1 MGAYDEFG
9 EEIGEYDMSKIRV
22 GFVGF
27 GEVNTPREFIDERC
41 AEAGR
46 LLEQQGVELVQTAP
60 VSDDPEGVQASRAV
74 RELKSGGEFDLL
86 IVCVAGWI
94 PSWAVFA
101 VIEPFKHKP
110 ILLWGLTGWQE
121 GDRFIT
127 TADQAG
133 TTALRKPMADMGY
146 TFKYVVTYR
155 GQPPRIDEIM
165 NYARAAHAVA
175 QMKTAKIGMAGY
187 RDMRLYG
194 TMYDGISLKAQIGPE
209 IEHFELLELA
219 QMIGKVDRNEVSRLA
234 QDVRKRWTFIKEPKP
249 GTVEKS
255 VELYLA
261 ISGKIK
267 ERGYQGFSFNDV
279 DGIKKLLGFAPAGAM
294 TLLHDEMDISS
305 VPENDSLGAVTQL
318 MVRLLTGQVAAYL
331 EFYEFIENGALM
343 GVPDYVPSEIVDGK
357 VTVMPN
363 AFGNFGEG
371 LLNVSKLKTGLVT
384 LARLGYANGLYCMH
398 ITTAEARTP
407 RKWEEAGWAP
417 PAPQLPSLEMIFDYP
432 VEEFVQKVMS
442 QHYILSYGDNRG
454 VLKELCAILKIGV
467 TAQIPACTAHRR

>member
-1 MGAYDEFG
+1 
-9 EEIGEYDMSKIRV
+9 MSDIRKIRA

-27 GEVNTPREFIDERC
+27 GEINTPREFIDNRC
-41 AEAGR
+41 AAARSLLAG
-46 LLEQQGVELVQTAP
+46 QGLDLVETAP
-60 VSDDPEGVQASRAV
+60 VSDDPEGVQVARAV
-74 RELKSGGEFDLL
+74 RELQAGGEFDLL

-94 PSWAVFA
+94 PSWAVMT
-101 VIEPFKHKP
+101 VMEPFKHKP
-110 ILLWGLTGWQE
+110 ILLWGLTGWQD
-121 GDRFIT
+121 GDRYVT

-155 GQPPRIDEIM
+155 GQAPRIDEIM
-165 NYARAAHAVA
+165 SYARAARTAA
-175 QMKTAKIGMAGY
+175 LLKTARIGMGGY

-194 TMYDGISLKAQIGPE
+194 TLYDGVSLKAQIGPE

-219 QMIGKVDRNEVSRLA
+219 QLMGKVDPQEVARLVKE
-234 QDVRKRWTFIKEPKP
+234 VRTRWTFVKEPKP

-261 ISGKIK
+261 MSAKIK

-294 TLLHDEMDISS
+294 TLLHDEMNISS
-305 VPENDSLGAVTQL
+305 VPENDSLGAVVQF
-318 MVRLLTGQVAAYL
+318 MVRTLTGQIGAYL
-331 EFYEFIENGALM
+331 EFYEFLENGALM
-343 GVPDYVPSEIVDGK
+343 GVPDYVPAEIVEGK

-384 LARLGYANGLYCMH
+384 LARLGYANGQYCMH
-398 ITTAEARTP
+398 ITTAKARTP
-407 RKWEEAGWAP
+407 SKWEEAGWAP

-432 VEEFVQKVMS
+432 VETFIQKVMS
-442 QHYILSYGDNRG
+442 QHYIISYGDNQAL
-454 VLKELCAILKIGV
+454 LKDLCAILKIQTV
-467 TAQIPACTAHRR
+467 